1 MKTKAKR
8 GLIREA
14 KGVAYV
20 LPALIFLSTFTLYPM
35 IDAMLTSLYNWNLTG
50 RKKFIGLYNYQK
62 LFHSPDVW
70 QVIGNTMQYVALV
83 LPATL
88 ILGFA
93 LGMLLR
99 RETKHNVAFR
109 TMIFT
114 PRVTSLVSMSVVWLF
129 IYNPQYGIF
138 NTLLSAC
145 GLKPLRWI
153 NDASTAL
160 PSLALITVWRML
172 GYSTVV
178 YLGGI
183 QNISSESLEASRI
196 DGANRVQTTWHIV
209 LPLVSPTTFMLLIL
223 NTIEIMKL
231 FTTIQTMTG
240 GGPGNATANLVV
252 MLYEYAFRRYQVGYA
267 SAIAMVLFLL
277 ILFINVIQLSLERFV
292 HYDA

>member
-1 MKTKAKR
+1 MKSKTRHKLFK
-8 GLIREA
+8 EA

-20 LPALIFLSTFTLYPM
+20 LPALFFLALFTLYPM
-35 IDAMLTSLYNWNLTG
+35 FDAVRTSLYNWNLTG
-50 RKKFIGLYNYQK
+50 RKKYIGFYNYRK
-62 LFHSPDVW
+62 LFLSPEIW
-70 QVIGNTMQYVALV
+70 QVIGNTMQYVVLV

-88 ILGFA
+88 ILGFL

-99 RETKHNVAFR
+99 RETKHNVVFR

-114 PRVTSLVSMSVVWLF
+114 PRVTSLVGLSVVWLF
-129 IYNPQYGIF
+129 MFNPQYGIL
-138 NTLLSAC
+138 NTVLSAC

-160 PSLALITVWRML
+160 PSLALITIWRML

-183 QNISSESLEASRI
+183 QNISSEILEASYI
-196 DGANRVQTTWHIV
+196 DGANRAQTTWHIV

-240 GGPGNATANLVV
+240 GGPGNATANLVM

-277 ILFINVIQLSLERFV
+277 ILVINLIQLSLERFV
-292 HYDA
+292 NYDT